1 MLSLCGVIDA
11 QNLKMKSDND
21 FSNEIIKFI
30 AQYPDKTGD
39 KNNSIK
45 TFFSEI
51 IFGKKAGL
59 IRKPVSLVA
68 ANPDHFWLLDQ
79 GNGVLVERTDNT
91 GKIPQAIIKSKLT
104 FQSLVGICDIQGKD
118 LLFTDSR
125 ENRIYRYS
133 IQSKKLESFND
144 SLVLKQPTGIAFN
157 IITKE
162 LWLIET
168 SAHRLTILTKEG
180 KVIRQIGKRGS
191 SAGNFNFPTHI
202 WIDDGGKVYIVDSM
216 NFRVQVFSSN
226 GEFLFEFGEAG
237 DATGYMARPK
247 GIATDSNGNI
257 YIADA
262 LFHVIQIFDKSGN
275 FLYYFGSQGQDEGQF
290 WMPSGIYI
298 DKNDYIY
305 VADSYNARI
314 QIFKLAKQTHP

>member
-1 MLSLCGVIDA
+1 
-11 QNLKMKSDND
+11 
-21 FSNEIIKFI
+21 
-30 AQYPDKTGD
+30 
-39 KNNSIK
+39 
-45 TFFSEI
+45 
-51 IFGKKAGL
+51 
-59 IRKPVSLVA
+59 
-68 ANPDHFWLLDQ
+68 
-79 GNGVLVERTDNT
+79 
-91 GKIPQAIIKSKLT
+91 
-104 FQSLVGICDIQGKD
+104 
-118 LLFTDSR
+118 
-125 ENRIYRYS
+125 
-133 IQSKKLESFND
+133 
-144 SLVLKQPTGIAFN
+144 
-157 IITKE
+157 
-162 LWLIET
+162 
-168 SAHRLTILTKEG
+168 
-180 KVIRQIGKRGS
+180 
-191 SAGNFNFPTHI
+191 
-202 WIDDGGKVYIVDSM
+202 M

-314 QIFKLAKQTHP
+314 QIFKLAMQTHP